1 MGEIDAKGVDIFT
14 VVVPDEFGQAAG
26 IVNVRVALL

>member
-14 VVVPDEFGQAAG
+14 VVVPDELGQATG